1 MIDMQG
7 SNAQRKMGAQRD
19 HQRQQ
24 CRGINAAAEG
34 DVNCA
39 TPVWLEGAP
48 DYPLQGI
55 QFLRRL
61 RTRL

>member
-7 SNAQRKMGAQRD
+7 SNAQRKMAAQRD

-34 DVNCA
+34 DVNH
-39 TPVWLEGAP
+39 TMLMWGERTP

-55 QFLRRL
+55 QFLGRL
-61 RTRL
+61 RPRL